1 LLRLY
6 GCLAAFF
13 AVLLAPFV
21 LRGVLGDT
29 ATRRLQPASES
40 QAPETQAEALEL
52 RIVTPHNQDI
62 RRVFEPAFSDWHRE
76 HFGRSVT
83 ITYLSPGGTNDIV
96 RYLRDLYGTYRDAA
110 GNLLPEEQ
118 VNSGIELV
126 WGGGDYTFERD
137 FKPLL
142 KPLELP
148 RELLAAAFPRADL
161 AGVALFDPDALTPG
175 RAPHWVGVVLSSF
188 GVIYAPE
195 FYERLG
201 LPAPESWNDLARP
214 ELRGLL
220 ALSDPTRSGT
230 AAVSYM
236 MVLQRA
242 MASAEQRWLDAHPE
256 AGGVLRPGDEREAS
270 YQAALAGGW
279 KEGMRVLLLMAA
291 NARYFTDSGSRPCAD
306 VGDAEAAAG
315 VAVDFYA
322 RVFQEQIG
330 RRRITYYAPRGATAI
345 TPDPI
350 GILYGTRGE
359 RELLANRFVEFL
371 LSPGAQRLWNVQ
383 PGQSPYVTRSL
394 RRMPVRSDVY
404 ADRSGW
410 ADDENPFEVAE
421 GFNLRQRWMR
431 QLSRLVPLWAAAWI
445 DGKTDLDR
453 AYRAVLGIADP
464 ERRQRLLFRLSDPPI
479 ELSELMRPATNS
491 AEVKDQRLLAA
502 RERIDWSARF
512 RKHYRDVLLE
522 AKAGD

>member
-13 AVLLAPFV
+13 AVLLAPFL
-21 LRGVLGDT
+21 LRGVLGDV
-29 ATRRLQPASES
+29 ATRRMQ
-40 QAPETQAEALEL
+40 PETTSPDGPAEVLEL

-76 HFGRSVT
+76 HYGRSVA
-83 ITYLSPGGTNDIV
+83 ITYLSPGGTNDIG
-96 RYLRDLYGTYRDAA
+96 RYLRDLYGTYRDGA
-110 GNLLPEEQ
+110 GKLLPEEQ

-126 WGGGDYTFERD
+126 WGGGDYAFERD
-137 FKPLL
+137 FKPFL
-142 KPLELP
+142 KPLSLR

-161 AGVALFDPDALTPG
+161 AGVALFDPDALTAG
-175 RAPHWVGVVLSSF
+175 RAPKWVGVVLSSF
-188 GVIYAPE
+188 GVIYAPD

-214 ELRGLL
+214 ELSGLL
-220 ALSDPTRSGT
+220 ALADPTRSGT

-242 MASAEQRWLDAHPE
+242 MASAEQRWLDVHPE
-256 AGGVLRPGDEREAS
+256 AGGALRPSDEREPS
-270 YQAALAGGW
+270 YQQALASGW
-279 KEGMRVLLLMAA
+279 KDGMRVLLLMAA

-359 RELLANRFVEFL
+359 REVLANRFVEFL
-371 LSPGAQRLWNVQ
+371 LSPDAQRLWNLQ
-383 PGQSPYVTRSL
+383 PGRSPYVTRSL

-431 QLSRLVPLWAAAWI
+431 QLSRLVPVWAAAWI
-445 DGKTDLDR
+445 DSKTDLDQ
-453 AYRAVLGIADP
+453 AYRAVLGIRDP
-464 ERRQRLLFRLSDPPI
+464 ERRQRLLFRLSDLPI
-479 ELSELMRPATNS
+479 ELSELVRPPAES
-491 AEVKDQRLLAA
+491 AGSKDPRLLAA
-502 RERIDWSARF
+502 RERIDWSERF
-512 RKHYRDVLLE
+512 RNHYRDVLRD
-522 AKAGD
+522 AKAGG